1 MSPAVASTPAVPTTP
16 QAVKPA
22 EPVVLTVPAAADA
35 GSQPTCTQ
43 TTHRD
48 HSPVVSKTVA
58 KTIATTMA
66 TTAPMPRLH
75 EGKRIP
81 GPDEWRTLE
90 RRALSFRLRGRDG
103 AIGS

>member
-22 EPVVLTVPAAADA
+22 EPVVLTVPAAANA
-35 GSQPTCTQ
+35 GSQPMCAQ
-43 TTHRD
+43 TAQRE
-48 HSPVVSKTVA
+48 HSPVLAGTLLSTA
-58 KTIATTMA
+58 AN
-66 TTAPMPRLH
+66 TAPMPRLH
-75 EGKRIP
+75 EGKCIP